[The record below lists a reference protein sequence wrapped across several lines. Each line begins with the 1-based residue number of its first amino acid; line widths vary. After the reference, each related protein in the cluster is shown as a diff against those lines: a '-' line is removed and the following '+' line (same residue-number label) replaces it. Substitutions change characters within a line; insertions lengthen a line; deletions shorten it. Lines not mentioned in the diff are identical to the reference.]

1 MEENINATIKVI
13 AYDCE
18 TGYAIVDGDNTI
30 PCDKIVP
37 YKGREL
43 VHLPSNSTLRV
54 WTDRAKLDAAIA
66 DHGYLELAYKA
77 RVTVGQSAATPKIP
91 NIKYLS
97 EEEQAELTTIIANA
111 KERMLADRKKP
122 LTELEKLQAKL
133 AKVQAQIDSLTVA
146 DAANDTDTTVEG

>member
-18 TGYAIVDGDNTI
+18 TGYAIVDEENTI
-30 PCDKIVP
+30 PCDKVVT
-37 YKGREL
+37 YKGRD
-43 VHLPSNSTLRV
+43 VIHLPSNSTLRQ
-54 WTDRAKLDAAIA
+54 WADRKKTDEAIA

-77 RVTVGQSAATPKIP
+77 RTTVGQSAATPKIP

-111 KERMLADRKKP
+111 KERMLADKKKP

-133 AKVQAQIDSLTVA
+133 AKVQAQIDNLTVA
-146 DAANDTDTTVEG
+146 DTTDANDTVEG

>member
-1 MEENINATIKVI
+1 MEENFNATIKVI
-13 AYDCE
+13 AHDCE

-77 RVTVGQSAATPKIP
+77 RTTQGHSTAAPRIP
-91 NIKYLS
+91 GIQYLS
-97 EEEQAELTTIIANA
+97 EEEQAELNTLIANA
-111 KERMLADRKKP
+111 RERMQADKKKP

-133 AKVQAQIDSLTVA
+133 AKVQAQIDALAVA
-146 DAANDTDTTVEG
+146 TSDDTVEG

>member
-1 MEENINATIKVI
+1 MEDFNATIKVI

-66 DHGYLELAYKA
+66 ENGYLELAYKA
-77 RVTVGQSAATPKIP
+77 RVTQGASTATPRIP
-91 NIKYLS
+91 GIQYLS
-97 EEEQAELTTIIANA
+97 DDEKNELNTIIANA
-111 KERMLADRKKP
+111 RERMQADKKKP
-122 LTELEKLQAKL
+122 MTELEKLQAKL
-133 AKVQAQIDSLTVA
+133 AKVQAQIDALAVA
-146 DAANDTDTTVEG
+146 DDTSSVND

>member
-1 MEENINATIKVI
+1 MEDFNATIKVI
-13 AYDCE
+13 PYDCE

-30 PCDKIVP
+30 PCDKVVP

-77 RVTVGQSAATPKIP
+77 RMTVGHSSAAPRIP
-91 NIKYLS
+91 GIQYLS
-97 EEEQAELTTIIANA
+97 EEEQSELNTIIANA
-111 KERMLADRKKP
+111 RERMQADKKKP

-133 AKVQAQIDSLTVA
+133 AKVQAQIDALAVA
-146 DAANDTDTTVEG
+146 DDTPGVND